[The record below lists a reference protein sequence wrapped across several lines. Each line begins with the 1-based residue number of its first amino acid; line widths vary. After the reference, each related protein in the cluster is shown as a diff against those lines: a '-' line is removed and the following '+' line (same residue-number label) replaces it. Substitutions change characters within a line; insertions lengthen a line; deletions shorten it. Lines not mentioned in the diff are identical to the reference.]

1 MTKTELIDKLD
12 QLGVKYC
19 FNEQGYSLDKLKFI
33 IVGDN
38 PGKTEYETNRFFIG
52 KSGQDLRKHFKQN
65 NLVSDFDNECMIR
78 NKTFIHTRATNDLET
93 TKDEIGTNIFDSI
106 IENCVNEIAEISNK
120 YNLPILIFGKSKIGP
135 NQLFDKFWL
144 LINQKVKLSNILV
157 FSHPAYSRFEQEW
170 NRYSNILTY
179 SSNIDLLKQ
188 IGEKNTELI
197 NKKYN
202 KIMRK
207 RFFYG
212 AETHNTWPKLFVLTD
227 DGKFYCEYLDY
238 MKPATVQKNFD
249 FETFKAEDYTWGGY
263 QTIVEIDEST
273 AKNKTLKRQPNWITR
288 YVDNL

>member
-1 MTKTELIDKLD
+1 MTKTELINKLD
-12 QLGVKYC
+12 QLDVKYC
-19 FNEQGYSLDKLKFI
+19 FNEQEYSNDKLKFI

-38 PGKTEYETNRFFIG
+38 PGKTEYETKRFFIG
-52 KSGQDLRKHFKQN
+52 KSGQDLRNHFRQK
-65 NLVSDFDNECMIR
+65 NLVSDFDLECLIR
-78 NKTFIHTRATNDLET
+78 NKTFIHTIATSDLET
-93 TKDEIGTNIFDSI
+93 IRISIGTNVFDEI

-135 NQLFDKFWL
+135 NLLFDKFWQ
-144 LINQKVKLSNILV
+144 LINQKASLTNILV

-170 NRYSNILTY
+170 NRYSNNLTY
-179 SSNIDLLKQ
+179 SSNIDLLKK

-212 AETHNTWPKLFVLTD
+212 AQTHNTWPKLFVLTD

-238 MKPATVQKNFD
+238 MKPARVQKNFD
-249 FETFKAEDYTWGGY
+249 FDTFKAEDYEWDGY
-263 QTIVEIDEST
+263 QTIVEIDESS
-273 AKNKTLKRQPNWITR
+273 AKSKMLKSQSNWISR
-288 YVDNL
+288 YLDSL

>member
-12 QLGVKYC
+12 QLDVKYC

-120 YNLPILIFGKSKIGP
+120 HNLPILIFGKSKI
-135 NQLFDKFWL
+135 
-144 LINQKVKLSNILV
+144 
-157 FSHPAYSRFEQEW
+157 
-170 NRYSNILTY
+170 
-179 SSNIDLLKQ
+179 
-188 IGEKNTELI
+188 
-197 NKKYN
+197 
-202 KIMRK
+202 
-207 RFFYG
+207 
-212 AETHNTWPKLFVLTD
+212 
-227 DGKFYCEYLDY
+227 
-238 MKPATVQKNFD
+238 
-249 FETFKAEDYTWGGY
+249 
-263 QTIVEIDEST
+263 
-273 AKNKTLKRQPNWITR
+273 
-288 YVDNL
+288 